1 MCTSERIFQKGR
13 VRSTEGYGSVTAVVL
28 GLVGD
33 DGRPSKRARTRA
45 QLKRWHDWVL
55 RFRCLLRSWQQ

>member
-1 MCTSERIFQKGR
+1 MCASELILQKGR
-13 VRSTEGYGSVTAVVL
+13 VGSTEGHGSVTAVVL

-33 DGRPSKRARTRA
+33 DGRPSKRAYA